1 MGNTVPSAASVGSG
15 APPDARLFLQNEL
28 NKFII
33 QVGNGLGANRMD
45 PGLRS
50 PRRCGEVRAKVQSDK
65 IQTIAVP
72 LQGPAHSIVVLP
84 FLFSPPPF
92 QEQLSN
98 SKFMKSYRCKVD
110 GFPVVVK
117 VYVRRNAE
125 EVRCVFGDEEGRRGS
140 EKGKDGEGGGREEE
154 GSGFI

>member
-50 PRRCGEVRAKVQSDK
+50 IDDAGRFEPKVKPIRFRQLLCHSK
-65 IQTIAVP
+65 ALPIQP
-72 LQGPAHSIVVLP
+72 WFFPSF
-84 FLFSPPPF
+84 FLPPPF

-140 EKGKDGEGGGREEE
+140 EKGKVREGGGREEE